1 MPRKASTRGTPASQ
15 TGFVKSMAD
24 GLNEARAMR
33 IAEVMNDYQM
43 IQHRISQYQVIAPQQ
58 DYNEEGYVI
67 LRQCRAEAQAVLAAP
82 YDYQLLEIPR
92 GPGETEKRQLQRI
105 LLDASA
111 RRFQAQKI
119 YLRAAAAIRW
129 ANTRNTI
136 LQGHRPS
143 NGSLTALLQSVDR
156 TLRTELGQI
165 TDERIVTDF
174 RRADTAAG
182 HYLSE
187 DPPLSSI
194 LSWIHSH

>member
-1 MPRKASTRGTPASQ
+1 
-15 TGFVKSMAD
+15 
-24 GLNEARAMR
+24 
-33 IAEVMNDYQM
+33 MNDYQM